1 MKHKKSVSMFGL
13 AILFAL
19 IFALTA
25 CRAPKSIAKYTGDY
39 AGTYKT
45 NDNTGI
51 GSWSGS
57 VTESGAFSGIFKD
70 KNGVNYTATG
80 NVKNGMLSGSAKD
93 KDPNHVGPKMKFS
106 GEIKETGAVSGTWQL
121 GDNPIVESGSFEGK
135 RK

>member
-1 MKHKKSVSMFGL
+1 MKHKKSISMFGL

-45 NDNTGI
+45 NDNMGI

-70 KNGVNYTATG
+70 DRGYKYTATG
-80 NVKNGMLSGSAKD
+80 NVKNGKLSGSAKN
-93 KDPNHVGPKMKFS
+93 KDPNHVGPEMKFN

-121 GDNPIVESGSFEGK
+121 GDNPVIGSGSFEGK